1 MKSSR
6 KAGLLTDKELPIM
19 KALWERGPLFV
30 REILVGYPEPK
41 PHQNTVATLVKI
53 LEEKG
58 HVGHEVVGNSHRYY
72 AVTPRSVVRERSL
85 MEVIGNFF
93 NNSYKSVVSA
103 LVADE
108 KISVDELKEIIRIVE
123 ERNKD

>member
-1 MKSSR
+1 
-6 KAGLLTDKELPIM
+6 M

-30 REILVGYPEPK
+30 REILAGYPEPK

-72 AVTPRSVVRERSL
+72 AVTPRSVVCERSL